1 METLSILVL
10 ILLSMFAYSAGA
22 VSSAALRTEP
32 KPQLADLFF
41 LLLIWAGAIW
51 TRLTLDWNRWLLM
64 SGWLVLAY
72 LAGRL
77 SWLAKLKKLSRRQN
91 GPASELQTAPARGL
105 RKLWFQWKAFSR
117 RTGGFQSRLILS
129 FFFFLAVAPFGLAVK
144 IFRDPLRLRKGH
156 RETYWLAKKE
166 TADDLEQSRKQF

>member
-1 METLSILVL
+1 METLSILAL
-10 ILLSMFAYSAGA
+10 ILISMFAYSAGA
-22 VSSAALRTEP
+22 VSSAALRIEP

-41 LLLIWAGAIW
+41 LLLIWTGAIW
-51 TRLTLDWNRWLLM
+51 TRLALDWNKWLLM
-64 SGWLVLAY
+64 LGWLVLAY

-77 SWLAKLKKLSRRQN
+77 SWLKRSKKLPQRQD
-91 GPASELQTAPARGL
+91 GPK
-105 RKLWFQWKAFSR
+105 KLWFQWKAFSR

-156 RETYWLAKKE
+156 QETYWLDKKE
-166 TADDLEQSRKQF
+166 TADDLEQSRRQF